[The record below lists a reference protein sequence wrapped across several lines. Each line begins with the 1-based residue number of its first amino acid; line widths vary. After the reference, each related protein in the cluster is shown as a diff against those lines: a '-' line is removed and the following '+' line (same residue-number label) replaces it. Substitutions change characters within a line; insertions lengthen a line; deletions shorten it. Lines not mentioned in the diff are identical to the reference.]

1 LFFEWEGLIW
11 VVDGLCCWWKF
22 NVYETWDVLIC

>member
-22 NVYETWDVLIC
+22 NVYET